1 MSGEMDE
8 KRTERGER
16 SGEERRGEERRRDER
31 RGEERR
37 QEERNMKPALVL
49 LLLLC
54 FEHLQPTTLLFLDRE
69 HTDRQR
75 EKERVRLIKK
85 GRGGEK
91 IKDKQSR

>member
-1 MSGEMDE
+1 MRKEQREE
-8 KRTERGER
+8 KGVERK
-16 SGEERRGEERRRDER
+16 GEERRGGET
-31 RGEERR
+31 RGEDRKE
-37 QEERNMKPALVL
+37 EERNMKPALVL